1 MPHRRW
7 LQMVVAAML
16 HGKIIAAFSASVPPV
31 EPHSFFPKPER
42 DSQLNFHKVLQT
54 LGKTC
59 FRPGGTKS
67 TATLHEWA
75 HLTANDTAMELAA
88 GLGTGGM
95 ALAAKYGC
103 KVLLTD
109 RDEGRLEQ
117 AATVASQNQ
126 AIAPLITTRYL
137 DLLHMDLAYTNVDA
151 AIIEASLT
159 HFPAAQKE
167 RILSQLQPHTKQ
179 LLLHEICLI
188 GEAADSPDLA
198 IAIKQEMGQAL
209 QIGFQPETVDEWRRL
224 LSHSGFAAIQIQTG
238 QIQLLNPIT
247 LVEDEGITGGLTIAW
262 NLARHPDLRE
272 RVLRVRGLLHK
283 HRHSLQYILVQAI
296 PT

>member
-1 MPHRRW
+1 M
-7 LQMVVAAML
+7 MAAAML
-16 HGKIIAAFSASVPPV
+16 LLGMRITAFSALPPPV
-31 EPHSFFPKPER
+31 ETHSFFSRPER
-42 DSQLNFHKVLQT
+42 DNQLNFHKVLQS

-59 FRPGGTKS
+59 FRPGGTKA
-67 TATLHEWA
+67 TAMLHEWV

-109 RDEGRLEQ
+109 YDEGRLEQ
-117 AATVASQNQ
+117 AAAVASKNP

-137 DLLHMDLAYTNVDA
+137 DFLHFDLAYTNVDA
-151 AIIEASLT
+151 TIIEASLT

-179 LLLHEICLI
+179 LLIHEICLV

-198 IAIKQEMGQAL
+198 VAIKQEMGQAL
-209 QIGFQPETVDEWRRL
+209 QIGFQPETVDEWRKI
-224 LSHSGFAAIQIQTG
+224 LSNSGFAVIHAQTG
-238 QIQLLNPIT
+238 PIQLLNPIT
-247 LVEDEGITGGLTIAW
+247 LMEDEGITGGLTIAW
-262 NLARHPDLRE
+262 NLARRPDLRE
-272 RVLRVRGLLHK
+272 RVFRVRGLLHK

-296 PT
+296 SI